1 MALSLAL
8 PLSGVETEHFYA
20 LGAQAMYNNGLR
32 AINGIGPYSPS
43 TDSESSSGFS
53 SLTPS
58 IESSENVES
67 DQTTPSSSRSSSP
80 INSEDE
86 SNIIKVEKKVQQ
98 NLNQPIKIIYD
109 NRDILNLGA
118 NIRDPV
124 WMLMR
129 YNGQTKELDK
139 NVYEGLPNAL
149 IVRVFECWLRTPEIF
164 LKLIAHS
171 HLGLKN

>member
-43 TDSESSSGFS
+43 IDSESSSGFS

-67 DQTTPSSSRSSSP
+67 EQTTPPSSRSSSP

-86 SNIIKVEKKVQQ
+86 LRIIKVDKKDS
-98 NLNQPIKIIYD
+98 NRPIKIMYD
-109 NRDILNLGA
+109 NRDILNLSA

-129 YNGQTKELDK
+129 YHDQTKELDK
-139 NVYEGLPNAL
+139 KDYGGIPY
-149 IVRVFECWLRTPEIF
+149 ICGECSFHETIYTP
-164 LKLIAHS
+164 
-171 HLGLKN
+171 